1 MENNP
6 NLENERNEEVVDNNT
21 DYLAAIKE
29 LKQNSV
35 DRAKYDKLK
44 EENKKLLD
52 AVVNGGEYS
61 GSQEDSNVDI
71 DQLRKD
77 VFDNPDPTNLEY
89 VTNVLKLR
97 EALIEEGYE
106 DPFVPQGTQIVATE
120 QDRLTAEKVARELQ
134 DMVDKANGDPH
145 VFNAEFNRR
154 VKTPNEMVPKRKR

>member
-1 MENNP
+1 MENNQ
-6 NLENERNEEVVDNNT
+6 NLEERNEEVVDSDV

-29 LKQNSV
+29 LKANSV

-52 AVVNGGEYS
+52 TVINGGEYS
-61 GSQEDSNVDI
+61 GSHEDSSVDI
-71 DQLRKD
+71 EQLRKN
-77 VFDNPDPTNLEY
+77 VFDNPEPTNLEY

-106 DPFVPQGTQIVATE
+106 DPFVPQGNQIVATE